1 MNSLVKN
8 KRTTGRTAMLTDT
21 NVESA
26 EKYKNLN
33 PNGHL
38 RREEIFDQF
47 KRDNKILAREEAAY
61 KELEHC
67 TFQPDTYDSK
77 RANDDVEQRDL
88 YEFLNDQQRFLEY
101 KSLKHLKSKQEAI
114 DAELK
119 EVKPK
124 PELDG
129 LSVQLV
135 NMMDD
140 RRYQTTHDRLYA
152 AGKERIRSKNLQAVK
167 EKQHQRRALSPT
179 KALQTANYHR
189 GKPTRAALYDLHADI
204 LKHKDEVKKAQE
216 YEDYLRANTRFR
228 NKESDEHRIEG
239 FRKEFYQNLLDIK
252 NRE

>member
-1 MNSLVKN
+1 MNQGK
-8 KRTTGRTAMLTDT
+8 TGLLTNDDQ
-21 NVESA
+21 VRA
-26 EKYKNLN
+26 EKYKDLN

-47 KRDNKILAREEAAY
+47 KRDNKILAAEEKAY
-61 KELEHC
+61 KELENC

-77 RANDDVEQRDL
+77 RHNDDVEQRDL

-101 KSLKHLKSKQEAI
+101 KSLKSLKSKQEAI

-140 RRYQTTHDRLYA
+140 RRYQSTHDRLYA
-152 AGKERIRSKNLQAVK
+152 VGKDKIRTKNL
-167 EKQHQRRALSPT
+167 
-179 KALQTANYHR
+179 
-189 GKPTRAALYDLHADI
+189 
-204 LKHKDEVKKAQE
+204 
-216 YEDYLRANTRFR
+216 
-228 NKESDEHRIEG
+228 
-239 FRKEFYQNLLDIK
+239 
-252 NRE
+252 

>member
-1 MNSLVKN
+1 MTVFDYINHEFKGT
-8 KRTTGRTAMLTDT
+8 K
-21 NVESA
+21 EIQ
-26 EKYKNLN
+26 
-33 PNGHL
+33 
-38 RREEIFDQF
+38 IFD
-47 KRDNKILAREEAAY
+47 
-61 KELEHC
+61 
-67 TFQPDTYDSK
+67 SK
-77 RANDDVEQRDL
+77 CDL
-88 YEFLNDQQRFLEY
+88 
-101 KSLKHLKSKQEAI
+101 
-114 DAELK
+114 ELK

-152 AGKERIRSKNLQAVK
+152 VGKEKIRTKNLQAVK
-167 EKQHQRRALSPT
+167 EKQQQRRALSST
-179 KALQTANYHR
+179 KALQSAGYHR

-252 NRE
+252 NREQMQQGLEPENQVEPKEHSLEFNHVAVIMH